1 MDHCDG
7 VSSCGS
13 RKIDRELGTV
23 NWGQASGAGN
33 WDRDVGG
40 SKLKIEN
47 LDRTG
52 QGTGAGNWGV
62 GNLEAASWGQGTG
75 DRELGRELFSLI
87 SHTADLL
94 QALRKNV
101 KPKASSENTTLKEV
115 E

>member
-1 MDHCDG
+1 M
-7 VSSCGS
+7 
-13 RKIDRELGTV
+13 
-23 NWGQASGAGN
+23 
-33 WDRDVGG
+33 
-40 SKLKIEN
+40 
-47 LDRTG
+47 
-52 QGTGAGNWGV
+52 
-62 GNLEAASWGQGTG
+62 GNLEAANWGQGTG